1 MKKTFLRG
9 HSISLLVA
17 LWLCMPFTHLA
28 AQSSHVVRPG
38 DTLWDI
44 SGRHYQK
51 PTRWPEIQQRNSVG
65 EPRRLLPGTVLYFA
79 DSRALGEDEAMVLEV
94 TGQAWLRRPG
104 KPDVPA
110 ALGDAVKVG
119 DTLATA
125 ARAFLTLGLPDGSR
139 SVIPSNSAIELEVI
153 DHHRV
158 GLKLL
163 GGGIESQVRKQHPDQ
178 DFKIRSRS
186 LVLSV
191 RGTRFRVRDQGGQVV
206 GEVIEGR
213 VAVRNADSGPEQMVE
228 VGQGVVLG
236 DGADRPTVRALL
248 PAPRFVDRAPSAAS
262 PDVEVVRVPGAQSYR
277 WRITPDDTVF
287 APLVEGASTDTSLA
301 LPKDLD
307 PGFYY
312 LQASAVDDAQLEG
325 MPGSLL
331 FYMPQ
336 PGGTSQWKDDGRV
349 ELRWAGSSARQYRLE
364 LSRDADF
371 AFRVVDQKGMQA
383 SSAIVGPFVTGGRY
397 HWRVSETEDGEHYE
411 PPFTGGS
418 IDVPE
423 R

>member
-1 MKKTFLRG
+1 MKKTFRQRHRLL
-9 HSISLLVA
+9 LLVA
-17 LWLCMPFTHLA
+17 LGLCVPFVPVVHLA
-28 AQSSHVVRPG
+28 AQPSHVVRPG

-51 PTRWPEIQQRNSVG
+51 PTRWPEIQQRNGVG
-65 EPRRLLPGTVLYFA
+65 EPRHLRPGTVLYFA
-79 DSRALGEDEAMVLEV
+79 DGRALGEDEAMVLAV
-94 TGQAWLRRPG
+94 TGQVWQRRPG
-104 KPDVPA
+104 KPDVLVAP
-110 ALGDAVKVG
+110 GDAVKAG

-139 SVIPSNSAIELEVI
+139 SVIPSNSAVELQVI
-153 DHHRV
+153 DRHRV

-163 GGGIESQVRKQHPDQ
+163 DGGIESQVRKQHPDQ
-178 DFKIRSRS
+178 EFKIRSRS

-191 RGTRFRVRDQGGQVV
+191 RGTHFRVRDQGGQVV

-213 VAVRNADSGPEQMVE
+213 VAVRRVDSGPEQMVE
-228 VGQGVVLG
+228 VGQGVVLD

-248 PAPRFVDRAPSAAS
+248 PAPRFVDRAPSSAS
-262 PDVEVVRVPGAQSYR
+262 PNVEVVRVAGARSYR
-277 WRITPDDTVF
+277 WRIIQDDAVL
-287 APLVEGASTDTSLA
+287 APLVEGASADASLA

-312 LQASAVDDAQLEG
+312 LQVAAVDDAQLEG

-336 PGGTSQWKDDGRV
+336 PGGTSQWKDDGRI
-349 ELRWAGSSARQYRLE
+349 ELRWAGSSARHYRLE

-371 AFRVVDQKGMQA
+371 AFRISHFAWSTRRVCTPA
-383 SSAIVGPFVTGGRY
+383 APSSGRSSPVGDITG
-397 HWRVSETEDGEHYE
+397 V
-411 PPFTGGS
+411 
-418 IDVPE
+418 
-423 R
+423 